1 MAWCYDGHGQYA
13 QRASW
18 GKPMLD
24 LQERYVVDANGNRVA
39 VVIDMESWERLVE
52 RFEML
57 EDIAEHDAAIAS
69 GETPIPLEQA
79 LREIDEG
86 SV

>member
-1 MAWCYDGHGQYA
+1 
-13 QRASW
+13 
-18 GKPMLD
+18 MLD

-69 GETPIPLEQA
+69 GETPMPFEQA
-79 LREIDEG
+79 MREIDEG

>member
-1 MAWCYDGHGQYA
+1 
-13 QRASW
+13 
-18 GKPMLD
+18 
-24 LQERYVVDANGNRVA
+24 
-39 VVIDMESWERLVE
+39 MESWERLVE